1 VVGKREKFN
10 SEGIVAVNYTEQD
23 KFIGEFE
30 IENIRLIRALKFF
43 DGV

>member
-23 KFIGEFE
+23 KFIGFLEVF
-30 IENIRLIRALKFF
+30 
-43 DGV
+43 